1 MRRGLCWTRIFLCSF
16 RQNNDVLPQLVEEFF
31 PTLVNIASQTFQTPP
46 SAANQDAPTILHL
59 ILKTYSTSIIL
70 QLSQHQQNS
79 QSLVPW
85 GQLLFQVVRLQI
97 PKDAVPE
104 DEDERERAEWWKA
117 KKWAYKIL
125 GRLFHRFGN
134 PSQLPSSLQKDYGQF
149 AQHFVTTFAPEIFK
163 IYLEQIQ
170 LYVSGTAWLS
180 KKCQYRIF
188 TFFTEWYVIRVLLG
202 RWGSDFHCLDSVKPK
217 STWALLKPHFQDLI
231 SNYVYPQLS
240 FTPAKQESWHTD
252 PIEFV
257 RTSVGEFVLRGLSC
271 FEYLLTEYCRRVRNL

>member
-1 MRRGLCWTRIFLCSF
+1 MSTCVVWIRNCVGRVFFPRSF
-16 RQNNDVLPQLVEEFF
+16 RQNNDVLPKLVDEFF
-31 PTLVNIASQTFQTPP
+31 PTLVNIAAQALQSPP
-46 SAANQDAPTILHL
+46 TAANQDAPTLLHL

-70 QLSQHQQNS
+70 QLSQHQQS
-79 QSLVPW
+79 QQSLAPW
-85 GQLLFQVVRLQI
+85 GNLLFDVVRLQI
-97 PKDAVPE
+97 PAEAVPE
-104 DEDERERAEWWKA
+104 DEDERERSEWWKA

-149 AQHFVTTFAPEIFK
+149 ADNFVTTFAPQIFK
-163 IYLEQIQ
+163 IYLEQVQ
-170 LYVSGTAWLS
+170 LYVSNTAWLS

-188 TFFTEWYVIRVLLG
+188 TFFTEWYVLWYVVG
-202 RWGSDFHCLDSVKPK
+202 RCSDAYYVDSVKPK

-240 FTPAKQESWHTD
+240 FTPAKQESWQTD

-257 RTSVGEFVLRGLSC
+257 RTSVGEFVLRHLITASPC
-271 FEYLLTEYCRRVRNL
+271 